1 MNYEQKMVKQK
12 WKKWNIIKNA
22 TWNVRGMAHKEE
34 EMDSVLNEKQIK
46 IVAITESK
54 KKLKG
59 IMETNNCIVIYT
71 GTNTSR
77 CNDLDS

>member
-1 MNYEQKMVKQK
+1 
-12 WKKWNIIKNA
+12 
-22 TWNVRGMAHKEE
+22 MAHKEE